1 MYGNEP
7 KLVVR
12 HVAEQMKVRPC
23 DNSCVKVVPLNVQHT
38 HWLNSAPEEFTSHFP
53 VFESSSFAIRVHSM
67 DNEDSLCRKIGPGND
82 SKNAEISSEI
92 LGCVI
97 GCLVPDISREI
108 IVPSSSWSST

>member
-1 MYGNEP
+1 
-7 KLVVR
+7 
-12 HVAEQMKVRPC
+12 
-23 DNSCVKVVPLNVQHT
+23 
-38 HWLNSAPEEFTSHFP
+38 
-53 VFESSSFAIRVHSM
+53 M
-67 DNEDSLCRKIGPGND
+67 DNVDSLCRKSGPGND